1 MFSHYPKGGTY
12 RGLVNCQKSG
22 SFNGNTIDDDE
33 LCYTDMKGLPSM
45 RHLEV
50 GREIDLNQALKYSYI
65 IYFGSRIIIIIS
77 SKLLNLSKILLIS
90 PNSNIPK

>member
-12 RGLVNCQKSG
+12 HRLVNCQKSG

-33 LCYTDMKGLPSM
+33 LCYMDMKGLPSM

-65 IYFGSRIIIIIS
+65 ISLAIE
-77 SKLLNLSKILLIS
+77 LLLSFH
-90 PNSNIPK
+90 